1 VSVKV
6 MALVWDHY
14 PEGGGEMLVALKVAD
29 HADHNGER
37 IWPGIASLAAQTR
50 QSERSVQRHLRAM
63 TERGWLELVRAGG
76 SGPGTTAHYRIPVD
90 RILLQVNG
98 KGDKLSPLGRVTPEP
113 EKGDKSGDKGDTAVS
128 PEPSLKATV
137 MEGNRSGEASPSPVV
152 ACFKAYQDGIR
163 AAYNAEYPPSA
174 SANGKLAQLVKTLGA
189 EPALS
194 VVRYYLQSKKPFYV
208 TRRHALE
215 VLVKDA
221 TQLWLEIQQASGTV
235 GEAPKKATGYLVLP
249 DGRALMLD
257 DYPVGDHLSIARRV
271 RTEYANMIQAKK
283 AGAIAVQVGAERRTF
298 TIQEVSCG

>member
-1 VSVKV
+1 MAYVWQHSQHDGNELILLLAIADFANEHGIAWPSIATLARRARIDERTAQRAIKRIAATGELRFQPGAGPAGTNLYQVV
-6 MALVWDHY
+6 MQTTKDLF
-14 PEGGGEMLVALKVAD
+14 EGGGNLPPGNLPGVAKGPV
-29 HADHNGER
+29 G
-37 IWPGIASLAAQTR
+37 GGAA
-50 QSERSVQRHLRAM
+50 V
-63 TERGWLELVRAGG
+63 
-76 SGPGTTAHYRIPVD
+76 P
-90 RILLQVNG
+90 
-98 KGDKLSPLGRVTPEP
+98 PEP
-113 EKGDKSGDKGDTAVS
+113 RTTSKRKSVS
-128 PEPSLKATV
+128 GQAGT
-137 MEGNRSGEASPSPVV
+137 ASPVA

-174 SANGKLAQLVKTLGA
+174 SANGKLANLVKTLGA
-189 EPALS
+189 EPALA

-271 RTEYANMIQAKK
+271 RTEYANMIQAKN
-283 AGAIAVQVGAERRTF
+283 ASAIAVQVGAERRTF